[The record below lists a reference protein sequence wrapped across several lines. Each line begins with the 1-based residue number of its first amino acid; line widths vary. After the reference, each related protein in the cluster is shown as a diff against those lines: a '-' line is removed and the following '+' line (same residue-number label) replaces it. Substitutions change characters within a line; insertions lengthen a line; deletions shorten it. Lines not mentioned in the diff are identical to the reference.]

1 MKDRS
6 EAVPVWVKGE
16 DNKADLLTKCFK
28 SGEFKK
34 KRNYMESRSFSLAES
49 ESDRK
54 ANFLRR
60 LLSLDNKC
68 VRD

>member
-1 MKDRS
+1 MKNRS
-6 EAVPVWVKGE
+6 EAVPVWVPGE

-49 ESDRK
+49 ESTRK

-60 LLSLDNKC
+60 LLNLD
-68 VRD
+68 VRSI